1 VREGGVGEGSAGGGG
16 GGGADLW
23 VLGRHALDRGVI
35 GEYDGSISVAAM
47 RPVATI
53 TAATR

>member
-1 VREGGVGEGSAGGGG
+1 VKKTDELVEMPFR
-16 GGGADLW
+16 GADLW

>member
-1 VREGGVGEGSAGGGG
+1 MKKDELVEMPFW
-16 GGGADLW
+16 GGAGLW
-23 VLGRHALDRGVI
+23 VRGRHALDRGVI